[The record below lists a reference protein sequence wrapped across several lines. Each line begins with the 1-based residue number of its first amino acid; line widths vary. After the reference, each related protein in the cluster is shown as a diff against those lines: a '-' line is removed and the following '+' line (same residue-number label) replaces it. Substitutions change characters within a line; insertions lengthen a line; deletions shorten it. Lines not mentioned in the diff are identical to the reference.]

1 MNNSN
6 NKNSLLM
13 AVFGQINS
21 DGRVLRSIDGLKDEF
36 DITIFGSVSDENF
49 SLKVVE
55 LARYKYRLAFY
66 SRVID
71 HILFHF
77 KFVLRAIMT
86 RPSII
91 YVHDYYLS
99 ALGVIAGRMC
109 GAKIIYDAHELIIDS
124 DYHESKR
131 NWFYAQLEK
140 RAIKKYDLVI
150 SANDE
155 RATQLINFYD
165 LKEELVISVKN
176 IPGTSIHKNIKNF
189 KELKQSY
196 PFICKSKKYIIYQGV
211 VIPAR
216 KLDQILQ
223 PLSKLKKY
231 DILIIGDGPKKY
243 YDNLMSKYEMN
254 TNIHFVG
261 KVNLKTLYSFINISF
276 CGIIS
281 YSMQNLNN
289 KYCAPNKLYEYAQ
302 FNLKM
307 ITTNQNLFKK
317 TFEKFPF
324 GIILSSTTTINEIDS
339 FLSRKLNNSLFE
351 DFKKYNSN
359 QLEMEKLL
367 NYVLKLIK
375 LKSINLSR

>member
-1 MNNSN
+1 MNNYNRES
-6 NKNSLLM
+6 SLLM
-13 AVFGQINS
+13 AVFGQVNS
-21 DGRVLRSIDGLKDEF
+21 DGRVLRSIEALKDNF
-36 DITIFGSVSDENF
+36 DITIFGSVKDDEF
-49 SLKVVE
+49 SLKGVE
-55 LARYKYRLAFY
+55 VARYKYRLPFY

-77 KFVLRAIMT
+77 KFVFRALRA

-155 RATQLINFYD
+155 RAMQLINFYD

-196 PFICKSKKYIIYQGV
+196 PFICESKKYIIYQGV
-211 VIPAR
+211 VTPAR

-307 ITTNQNLFKK
+307 LTTNQVLFDK
-317 TFEKFPF
+317 TFQKFPF
-324 GIILSSTTTINEIDS
+324 GMILSANTSKKELDL
-339 FLSRKLNNSLFE
+339 FLSEKINNSIFE
-351 DFKKYNSN
+351 DFRRKNSN
-359 QLEMEKLL
+359 IFEMEKLL
-367 NYVLKLIK
+367 SKVLTIT
-375 LKSINLSR
+375 

>member
-1 MNNSN
+1 MNNRN
-6 NKNSLLM
+6 VENSLLM

-21 DGRVLRSIDGLKDEF
+21 DGRVLRSIEALKDKF
-36 DITIFGSVSDENF
+36 DISIFGSVSDENF
-49 SLKVVE
+49 SLKFVE
-55 LARYKYRLAFY
+55 VARYKYRLAFY

-77 KFVLRAIMT
+77 KFVLRAIRT

-155 RATQLINFYD
+155 RATQLINFYN
-165 LKEELVISVKN
+165 LNQVQVVSIKN
-176 IPGTSIHKNIKNF
+176 IPGKSVHEGTVSFLKLKKSFPFLNKN
-189 KELKQSY
+189 
-196 PFICKSKKYIIYQGV
+196 KKYIIYQGV
-211 VIPAR
+211 VTPAR
-216 KLDQILQ
+216 DLENILD
-223 PLSKLKKY
+223 PLSQLKEY
-231 DILIIGDGPKKY
+231 DILIVGDGPKKY
-243 YDNLMSKYEMN
+243 YDSLVSKYENN

-261 KVNLKTLYSFINISF
+261 KVNLHILYSLVKISF

-307 ITTNQNLFKK
+307 LTTNQVLFDK
-317 TFEKFPF
+317 TFKKFPF
-324 GIILSSTTTINEIDS
+324 GMILSANTSKKELD
-339 FLSRKLNNSLFE
+339 LF
-351 DFKKYNSN
+351 
-359 QLEMEKLL
+359 
-367 NYVLKLIK
+367 
-375 LKSINLSR
+375 

>member
-1 MNNSN
+1 MNNRN
-6 NKNSLLM
+6 VENSLLM

-21 DGRVLRSIDGLKDEF
+21 DGRVLRSIEALKDKF
-36 DITIFGSVSDENF
+36 DISIFGSVSDENF
-49 SLKVVE
+49 SLKFVE
-55 LARYKYRLAFY
+55 VARYKYRLAFY

-77 KFVLRAIMT
+77 KFVLRAIRT

-155 RATQLINFYD
+155 RATQLINFYN
-165 LKEELVISVKN
+165 LNQVQVVSIKN
-176 IPGTSIHKNIKNF
+176 IPGKSVHEGTVSFLKLKKSFPFLNKN
-189 KELKQSY
+189 
-196 PFICKSKKYIIYQGV
+196 KKYIIYQGV
-211 VIPAR
+211 VTPAR
-216 KLDQILQ
+216 DLENILD
-223 PLSKLKKY
+223 PLSQLKEY
-231 DILIIGDGPKKY
+231 DILIVGDGPKKY
-243 YDNLMSKYEMN
+243 YDSLVSKYENN

-261 KVNLKTLYSFINISF
+261 KVNLHILYSLVKISF

-307 ITTNQNLFKK
+307 LTTNQVLFDK
-317 TFEKFPF
+317 TFKKFPF
-324 GIILSSTTTINEIDS
+324 GMILSANTSKKELDL
-339 FLSRKLNNSLFE
+339 FLSEKINNSIFE
-351 DFKKYNSN
+351 DFRRKNSN
-359 QLEMEKLL
+359 IFEMEKLL
-367 NYVLKLIK
+367 SNVLTIT
-375 LKSINLSR
+375 

>member
-1 MNNSN
+1 MNNYNRES
-6 NKNSLLM
+6 SLLM
-13 AVFGQINS
+13 AVFGQVNS
-21 DGRVLRSIDGLKDEF
+21 DGRVLRSIDALKDNF
-36 DITIFGSVSDENF
+36 DITIFGSVKDDEF
-49 SLKVVE
+49 SLKGVE
-55 LARYKYRLAFY
+55 VARYKYRLPFY

-77 KFVLRAIMT
+77 KFVFRALRT

-155 RATQLINFYD
+155 RATQLINFYN
-165 LKEELVISVKN
+165 LNQVQVVSVKN
-176 IPGTSIHKNIKNF
+176 IPGKSVHDGTVNF
-189 KELKQSY
+189 LKLKKSF
-196 PFICKSKKYIIYQGV
+196 PFLSKDKKYIIYQGV
-211 VIPAR
+211 VNPAR
-216 KLDQILQ
+216 DLENILD
-223 PLSKLKKY
+223 PLSQLKEY
-231 DILIIGDGPKKY
+231 DILIVGDGPIKY
-243 YDNLMSKYEMN
+243 YNSLVSKYENN

-261 KVNLKTLYSFINISF
+261 KVNLNILYSFIKISF

-307 ITTNQNLFKK
+307 LTTNQVLFDK
-317 TFEKFPF
+317 TFQKFPF
-324 GIILSSTTTINEIDS
+324 GMILSANKSKKELDL
-339 FLSRKLNNSLFE
+339 FLSEKINDNIFE
-351 DFKKYNSN
+351 DFRRKNSN
-359 QLEMEKLL
+359 IIETEKLL
-367 NYVLKLIK
+367 SKVLTIVKYT
-375 LKSINLSR
+375 

>member
-1 MNNSN
+1 MNISN

-13 AVFGQINS
+13 AAFGQINS

-36 DITIFGSVSDENF
+36 DITIFGSVSEENF
-49 SLKVVE
+49 SLDKVDVF
-55 LARYKYRLAFY
+55 RYKYKLPFY
-66 SRVID
+66 SRLIN
-71 HILFHF
+71 HIFFHF
-77 KFVLRAIMT
+77 KFIIQALKI
-86 RPSII
+86 RPSVI

-99 ALGVIAGRMC
+99 ALGVIAGYFC
-109 GAKIIYDAHELIIDS
+109 GSKIVYDAHELIIDS
-124 DYHESKR
+124 KFKESKR

-140 RAIKKYDLVI
+140 KTIQMYDLVI

-155 RATQLINFYD
+155 RAMQLINFYD

-196 PFICKSKKYIIYQGV
+196 PFICESKKYIIYQGV

-223 PLSKLKKY
+223 PLSKLNKY

-243 YDNLMSKYEMN
+243 YDNLMSKYEMK

-307 ITTNQNLFKK
+307 LTTNQVLFNE
-317 TFEKFPF
+317 TFQKFPF
-324 GIILSSTTTINEIDS
+324 GMILSANTSKKELDL
-339 FLSRKLNNSLFE
+339 FLSEKINDNIFE
-351 DFKKYNSN
+351 DFRRKNSN
-359 QLEMEKLL
+359 IIETEKLL
-367 NYVLKLIK
+367 SKVLTIVKYK
-375 LKSINLSR
+375 